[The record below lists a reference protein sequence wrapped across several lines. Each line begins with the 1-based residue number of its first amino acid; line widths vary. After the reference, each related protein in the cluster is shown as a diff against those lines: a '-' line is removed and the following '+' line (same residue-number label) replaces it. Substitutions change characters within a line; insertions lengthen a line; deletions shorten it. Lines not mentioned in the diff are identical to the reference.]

1 MFFVDHAG
9 FDERSGD
16 LYDLMSSVGETM
28 QPLVDLGSCRSVLKS
43 GWISKCFKVVIQ
55 WAQLRQLCWILRS
68 WI

>member
-1 MFFVDHAG
+1 VFFVDHTG

-43 GWISKCFKVVIQ
+43 GWISKFKV
-55 WAQLRQLCWILRS
+55 L
-68 WI
+68 